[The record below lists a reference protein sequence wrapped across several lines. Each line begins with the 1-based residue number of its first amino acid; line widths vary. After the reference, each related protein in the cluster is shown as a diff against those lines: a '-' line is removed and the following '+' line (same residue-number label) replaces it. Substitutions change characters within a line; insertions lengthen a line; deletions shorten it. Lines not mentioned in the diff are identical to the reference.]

1 VLDHVDDV
9 GRTIAEIARV
19 LEPGGVFL
27 YDTVNRTRRSKL
39 LMIKIAQD
47 WSATAWAEP
56 NLHDFDMFLRP
67 EELEAHLEQSG
78 LEVRDRVGFAA
89 ANPAAALKAMW
100 ERAHGKVTYRE
111 MGQRLRIKE
120 SRDTSS
126 SYGGY
131 ALKRRPPA

>member
-1 VLDHVDDV
+1 
-9 GRTIAEIARV
+9 
-19 LEPGGVFL
+19 
-27 YDTVNRTRRSKL
+27 
-39 LMIKIAQD
+39 
-47 WSATAWAEP
+47 
-56 NLHDFDMFLRP
+56 
-67 EELEAHLEQSG
+67 
-78 LEVRDRVGFAA
+78 VRDRVGFAA